1 MSFRFLIQEQQTF
14 MKRTIQYMLGLV
26 ISVFMASCAYDNYEP
41 PKSYLKGKI
50 MYNGEAINVA
60 SGEVQLRLIEPG
72 WVRQNPID
80 IQVAQDG
87 SFSALLFD
95 ATYKLYIPGGQ
106 GPYRTILNQETN
118 SDTILVSLKGSKE
131 MNIEVLPYYMLRS
144 PAFSMSAKKLTATC
158 RLEKIITDA
167 NARNIDR
174 VFLYVSKTQFVD
186 NRTSIVREEDVT
198 ANMDDLN
205 NVTLSVN
212 VPAVPLSTQSYVY
225 ARIGV
230 KIAGVDDLLFSPV
243 QKLDIQ

>member
-1 MSFRFLIQEQQTF
+1 MT
-14 MKRTIQYMLGLV
+14 RTIQYLFGLV
-26 ISVFMASCAYDNYEP
+26 LSASLASCAYDNYEP
-41 PKSYLKGKI
+41 PKSQLKGKI
-50 MYNGEAINVA
+50 VYNGDAINVA

-80 IQVAQDG
+80 VQVAQDG

-95 ATYKLYIPGGQ
+95 ATYKLYIPNGQ
-106 GPYRTILNQETN
+106 GPYRSILNQETN
-118 SDTILVSLKGSKE
+118 TDTILVSLKGSKE

-144 PAFSMSAKKLTATC
+144 PSFTMSAKKLTATC

-174 VFLYVSKTQFVD
+174 IFLYVSKTQFVD

-198 ANMDDLN
+198 INMDDLN
-205 NVTLSVN
+205 NVSLSVN
-212 VPAVPLSTQSYVY
+212 VPAVPLSNQSYVY

-243 QKLDIQ
+243 EKMNVQ